1 MAAEPHSAC
10 TLKLRGELTVSTI
23 AKAHKK
29 LVSAW
34 AGAHDIGVD
43 LNGVK
48 EADLTLVQLIQSA
61 RLSAQRDG
69 KTIHLIQP
77 IPSALLSELERG
89 GFLDT
94 ADQFWTSAG

>member
-1 MAAEPHSAC
+1 MTVDSASAY

-23 AKAHKK
+23 TKAHKK

-34 AGAHDIGVD
+34 ASARDIGID
-43 LNGVK
+43 LGGTK
-48 EADLTLVQLIQSA
+48 DADLTLVQLIQSA

-69 KTIHLIQP
+69 KTIHLVQP
-77 IPSALLSELERG
+77 LPSALVSELARG

-94 ADQFWTSAG
+94 ADLFWTSAG